1 LPELALIEGNQQVA
15 TKPDQSLSP
24 SLFAFRSHLPSI
36 DHNSYYIFTT
46 VEAMAKARAVQ
57 HFPIFSG
64 LIPSDRSPRGEK
76 AGRAMKK
83 YKFKAK
89 IDAGDGGG
97 AYVLFP
103 YDTEKEFATKGKV
116 PVKATFD
123 GVPYAGS
130 LIKCGHPIHVLG
142 VPKAIREQT
151 GRAPGDTVEVVVWK
165 DEEVRTLE
173 VPAQF
178 ENLMKKEGLLP
189 VFEKLSYTHRK
200 EYCRWITDAKK
211 EETRLQRLE
220 KAIVMLKKGVS
231 TPG

>member
-1 LPELALIEGNQQVA
+1 VIIDKPGVVAWGDIRESDLI
-15 TKPDQSLSP
+15 
-24 SLFAFRSHLPSI
+24 R
-36 DHNSYYIFTT
+36 
-46 VEAMAKARAVQ
+46 
-57 HFPIFSG
+57 
-64 LIPSDRSPRGEK
+64 SDRGPRGEK
-76 AGRAMKK
+76 AGKAMKK

-89 IDAGDGGG
+89 IEAGDGGG

-103 YDTEKEFATKGKV
+103 HHTEKEFATKGKV

-123 GVPYAGS
+123 GVSYTGS
-130 LIKCGHPIHVLG
+130 LIKYGHPLHVLG

-151 GRAPGDTVEVVVWK
+151 GKAPGDTVEVIVWK

-173 VPAQF
+173 VPTQF

-211 EETRLQRLE
+211 EETRLKRLG
-220 KAIVMLKKGVS
+220 KAIEMLKKGIN